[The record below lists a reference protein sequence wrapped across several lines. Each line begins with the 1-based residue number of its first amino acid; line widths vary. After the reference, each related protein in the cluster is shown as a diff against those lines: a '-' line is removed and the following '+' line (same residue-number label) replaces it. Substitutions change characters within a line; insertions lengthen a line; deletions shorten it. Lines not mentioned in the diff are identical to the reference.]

1 MGAVLLPKDLICC
14 GTLSSRTRKLP
25 RGMLGMKWPFL
36 SRTATSTLTTFTSLL
51 KLGRFSGMSG
61 CAFLLSFDGMGA
73 SSGSPVD
80 LRGLAT
86 VWSTSFVGPA
96 WSWAMDVAA
105 SANSAA
111 RATGRAGILFQDFID
126 ITIPQV
132 NYSRE
137 DAAAGALVFAISGA
151 ATVGERSAHTPHHP
165 PRRSSRK
172 PGPSYN
178 VIGRR
183 RGGNCGGEAYQCR
196 SEEHTSEL
204 QSPM

>member
-14 GTLSSRTRKLP
+14 GTLSPRTRKLP

-61 CAFLLSFDGMGA
+61 WAFLLSFDGMGA

-86 VWSTSFVGPA
+86 AWSTSFAGPAGARRGGGGGWATVWSASFVGPA
-96 WSWAMDVAA
+96 WSGAMDVAA

-126 ITIPQV
+126 IPIPQL

-137 DAAAGALVFAISGA
+137 DAAAGALVSRVTEPRPLGSGRHTQPITRLAGQA
-151 ATVGERSAHTPHHP
+151 ANR
-165 PRRSSRK
+165 
-172 PGPSYN
+172 
-178 VIGRR
+178 GRR
-183 RGGNCGGEAYQCR
+183 
-196 SEEHTSEL
+196 T
-204 QSPM
+204 M